1 MISETEKTSFKLINE
16 ILLALSNQLRVGRI
30 FCDLDKP
37 LDSIFHDVLLSKCEF
52 YRLRGKT
59 YALLCSYL
67 SDRCQRVLINNS
79 FSNNTN
85 FHKKQWCFS
94 MFSTW
99 SFVLLNLYK
108 WSSKN
113 NTCRPIETD
122 FICRW
127 QKHNNYKC

>member
-1 MISETEKTSFKLINE
+1 MISETEKTSIKLINE

-67 SDRCQRVLINNS
+67 SDRCEPSGPVTS
-79 FSNNTN
+79 
-85 FHKKQWCFS
+85 
-94 MFSTW
+94 
-99 SFVLLNLYK
+99 
-108 WSSKN
+108 
-113 NTCRPIETD
+113 
-122 FICRW
+122 
-127 QKHNNYKC
+127 QKGC